1 MMKKKKVLENVARYA
16 LMVLLVLSFL
26 GAVFVS
32 FINPESYFFG
42 KKLGGEKATIYLL
55 IQGIAG
61 LVIAYLLFKKKSEGE
76 ILSVL
81 YFGYFFIET
90 LITNLSLGFGFLTS
104 PLPTTGL
111 VISIVLL
118 MVRKMK

>member
-1 MMKKKKVLENVARYA
+1 M
-16 LMVLLVLSFL
+16 
-26 GAVFVS
+26 
-32 FINPESYFFG
+32 
-42 KKLGGEKATIYLL
+42 
-55 IQGIAG
+55 
-61 LVIAYLLFKKKSEGE
+61 IAYLLFEKKSEGE

-81 YFGYFFIET
+81 YSGYFFIET